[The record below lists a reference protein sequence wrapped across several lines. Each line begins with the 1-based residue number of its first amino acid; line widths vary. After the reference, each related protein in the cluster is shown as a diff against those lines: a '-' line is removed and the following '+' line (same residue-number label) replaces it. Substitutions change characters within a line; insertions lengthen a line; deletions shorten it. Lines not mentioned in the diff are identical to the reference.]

1 MALKYPEDIMI
12 SIGDNAPQFT
22 LSTNGGGQFSLA
34 DAAGKYLI
42 LYFYPKDD
50 TPGCTKEAIGFS
62 EERAAFEA
70 QNAMVVGVSRDTV
83 KKHDKFISKYDSRIP
98 LIADEDGSLCEAFDT
113 WVEKQMYGKTY
124 MGIERATFLISPEG
138 KLLQIW
144 RKVKV
149 PGHVEDV
156 LATVTALNS

>member
-1 MALKYPEDIMI
+1 MI
-12 SIGDNAPQFT
+12 SIGDNAPQFN

-62 EERAAFEA
+62 EASAAFDA

-83 KKHDKFISKYDSRIP
+83 KKHDKFVGKYDLRIP
-98 LIADEDGSLCEAFDT
+98 LISDAEGGLCEAFGT
-113 WVEKQMYGKTY
+113 WVEKSMYGKTY
-124 MGIERATFLISPEG
+124 MGIERATFLISPDG
-138 KLLQIW
+138 KVLHIW

-149 PGHVEDV
+149 PGHVEEV
-156 LATVTALNS
+156 LAQLQSLKS

>member
-1 MALKYPEDIMI
+1 MI
-12 SIGDNAPQFT
+12 SIGDNAPQFN

-62 EERAAFEA
+62 EASTAFDA

-83 KKHDKFISKYDSRIP
+83 KKHDKFVGKYDLRIP
-98 LIADEDGSLCEAFDT
+98 LISDEEGSLCEAFST
-113 WVEKQMYGKTY
+113 WVEKSMYGKTY
-124 MGIERATFLISPEG
+124 MGIERATFLICPDG
-138 KLLQIW
+138 KVLHIW

-149 PGHVEDV
+149 PGHVEEV
-156 LATVTALNS
+156 LAQLQSLKS

>member
-1 MALKYPEDIMI
+1 MI

-34 DAAGKYLI
+34 DSAGKYLI

-62 EERAAFEA
+62 EASAAFDA

-83 KKHDKFISKYDSRIP
+83 KKHDKFVGKYDLRIP
-98 LIADEDGSLCEAFDT
+98 LISDEEGSLCEAFGT
-113 WVEKQMYGKTY
+113 WVEKSMYGKSY
-124 MGIERATFLISPEG
+124 MGIELATFLISPDG
-138 KLLQIW
+138 KVLHIW

-149 PGHVEDV
+149 PGHFKEV
-156 LATVTALNS
+156 LAHLQSLKS

>member
-1 MALKYPEDIMI
+1 MI

-22 LSTNGGGQFSLA
+22 LSTNGVGQFSLA

-50 TPGCTKEAIGFS
+50 TPGCTKEAVGFS
-62 EERAAFEA
+62 EASAAFDA

-83 KKHDKFISKYDSRIP
+83 KKHDKFIGKYDLLIP
-98 LIADEDGSLCEAFDT
+98 LISDEEGSLCEAFGT
-113 WVEKQMYGKTY
+113 WVEKSMYGKTD
-124 MGIERATFLISPEG
+124 MGIERATFLISPDG
-138 KLLQIW
+138 KVLHIW

-149 PGHVEDV
+149 PGHVEEV
-156 LATVTALNS
+156 LAQLQSPKS

>member
-1 MALKYPEDIMI
+1 MI

-22 LSTNGGGQFSLA
+22 LSTNGGDQFSLA

-62 EERAAFEA
+62 EASAAFDA

-83 KKHDKFISKYDSRIP
+83 KKHDKFIGKYDLRIP
-98 LIADEDGSLCEAFDT
+98 LISDEEGGLCEAFGT
-113 WVEKQMYGKTY
+113 WVEKNMYGKTY
-124 MGIERATFLISPEG
+124 MGIERATFLISPDG
-138 KLLQIW
+138 KVLHIW

-149 PGHVEDV
+149 RGHVEEV
-156 LATVTALNS
+156 LAQLQSLKS

>member
-1 MALKYPEDIMI
+1 MV
-12 SIGDNAPQFT
+12 
-22 LSTNGGGQFSLA
+22 
-34 DAAGKYLI
+34 

-83 KKHDKFISKYDSRIP
+83 KKHDKFISKHDLRIP
-98 LIADEDGSLCEAFDT
+98 LISDEDGRLCEAFGT
-113 WVEKQMYGKTY
+113 WVEKNMYGKTY

-138 KLLQIW
+138 EVLKIW

-149 PGHVEDV
+149 PGHVEEV
-156 LATVTALNS
+156 LSQIQSLNS

>member
-1 MALKYPEDIMI
+1 MI
-12 SIGDNAPQFT
+12 SIGDNAPRFT
-22 LSTNGGGQFSLA
+22 LSINGGGQFSLA

-62 EERAAFEA
+62 EARTAFDA

-83 KKHDKFISKYDSRIP
+83 KKHDKFIGKYDLRIP
-98 LIADEDGSLCEAFDT
+98 LISDEEGSLCEAFGT
-113 WVEKQMYGKTY
+113 WVEKSMYGKSY

-138 KLLQIW
+138 KVLHIW

-149 PGHVEDV
+149 PGHVGEV
-156 LATVTALNS
+156 LAQLQSLKS

>member
-1 MALKYPEDIMI
+1 MI
-12 SIGDNAPQFT
+12 TIGDSAPQFT
-22 LSTNGGGQFSLA
+22 LSTNGGGQFSLV

-50 TPGCTKEAIGFS
+50 TPGCTKEAVGFS
-62 EERAAFEA
+62 EESAAFEA

-83 KKHDKFISKYDSRIP
+83 KKHDKFISKYDLRIP
-98 LIADEDGSLCEAFDT
+98 LISDEEGGLCETFGT
-113 WVEKQMYGKTY
+113 WVEKRMYGKTY

-138 KLLQIW
+138 QLLQMW

-149 PGHVEDV
+149 PGHVEEV
-156 LATVTALNS
+156 LAQLKSLNS

>member
-1 MALKYPEDIMI
+1 MI
-12 SIGDNAPQFT
+12 SIGDNAPQFN
-22 LSTNGGGQFSLA
+22 LSTNGEGQFSLA

-62 EERAAFEA
+62 EASTAFDA

-83 KKHDKFISKYDSRIP
+83 KKHDKFVGKYDLRIP
-98 LIADEDGSLCEAFDT
+98 LISDEEGSLCEAFST
-113 WVEKQMYGKTY
+113 WVEKSMYGKTY
-124 MGIERATFLISPEG
+124 MGIERATFLISPDG
-138 KLLQIW
+138 KVLHIW

-149 PGHVEDV
+149 PGHVEEV
-156 LATVTALNS
+156 LAQLQSLKS

>member
-1 MALKYPEDIMI
+1 MI

-22 LSTNGGGQFSLA
+22 LSTNGEGQFSLA

-62 EERAAFEA
+62 EQLENF
-70 QNAMVVGVSRDTV
+70 NANNAVILGVSRDTV
-83 KKHDKFISKYDSRIP
+83 KKHDKFICKYGLHIH
-98 LIADEDGSLCEAFDT
+98 LISDEDGSLCEAFGT
-113 WVEKQMYGKTY
+113 LVEKQMYGKTY
-124 MGIERATFLISPEG
+124 MGIERATFLISPDG
-138 KLLQIW
+138 KVLHIW

-149 PGHVEDV
+149 PGHVEEV
-156 LATVTALNS
+156 LAQLQSLKS

>member
-1 MALKYPEDIMI
+1 MALRYTEDMMI

-34 DAAGKYLI
+34 DASGKYLI

-70 QNAMVVGVSRDTV
+70 QNAIVVGVSRDTV
-83 KKHDKFISKYDSRIP
+83 KKHDKFISKYELRIP

-149 PGHVEDV
+149 PGHVDEV
-156 LATVTALNS
+156 LAQLQSFNS

>member
-1 MALKYPEDIMI
+1 MI

-22 LSTNGGGQFSLA
+22 LSTNGGVQFSLA

-50 TPGCTKEAIGFS
+50 TPGCTKEAVGFS
-62 EERAAFEA
+62 EASATFDA

-83 KKHDKFISKYDSRIP
+83 KKHDKFIGKYDLRIP
-98 LIADEDGSLCEAFDT
+98 LISDEEGSLCEAFGT
-113 WVEKQMYGKTY
+113 WVEKSMYGKTY
-124 MGIERATFLISPEG
+124 MGIERATFLISPDG
-138 KLLQIW
+138 KLLHIW

-149 PGHVEDV
+149 PGHVEEV
-156 LATVTALNS
+156 LAQLQSLKS

>member
-1 MALKYPEDIMI
+1 LV
-12 SIGDNAPQFT
+12 
-22 LSTNGGGQFSLA
+22 
-34 DAAGKYLI
+34 

-70 QNAMVVGVSRDTV
+70 QNALVVGVSRDTV
-83 KKHDKFISKYDSRIP
+83 QKHNKFISKHDLRIP
-98 LIADEDGSLCEAFDT
+98 LISDEDGRLCEAFGT
-113 WVEKQMYGKTY
+113 WVEKNMYGKTY

-138 KLLQIW
+138 DVLKIW

-149 PGHVEDV
+149 PGHVEEV
-156 LATVTALNS
+156 LSQIQSLNS

>member
-1 MALKYPEDIMI
+1 MI

-22 LSTNGGGQFSLA
+22 LSTNGEGQFSLA

-62 EERAAFEA
+62 EASTAFDA

-83 KKHDKFISKYDSRIP
+83 KKHDKFVGKYDLRIP
-98 LIADEDGSLCEAFDT
+98 LISDEEGSLCEAFST
-113 WVEKQMYGKTY
+113 WVEKSMYGKTY
-124 MGIERATFLISPEG
+124 MGIERTTFLISPDG
-138 KLLQIW
+138 TVRHIW

-149 PGHVEDV
+149 AGHVEEV
-156 LATVTALNS
+156 LRQLQALNS

>member
-1 MALKYPEDIMI
+1 MI

-22 LSTNGGGQFSLA
+22 MSTNGGGQFSLA
-34 DAAGKYLI
+34 GAAGKYLI

-50 TPGCTKEAIGFS
+50 TPSCTKEAIGFS
-62 EERAAFEA
+62 EESAAFDA

-83 KKHDKFISKYDSRIP
+83 EKHDKFVSNYGLRIP
-98 LIADEDGSLCEAFDT
+98 LISDEEGSLCEAFGT
-113 WVEKQMYGKTY
+113 WVEKSMYGKTY

-138 KLLQIW
+138 NLLHMW

-149 PGHVEDV
+149 PGHVEEV
-156 LATVTALNS
+156 LAQLQSLKS

>member
-1 MALKYPEDIMI
+1 MI

-50 TPGCTKEAIGFS
+50 TPSCTKEAIGFS
-62 EERAAFEA
+62 EESAALDA

-83 KKHDKFISKYDSRIP
+83 KKHDKFVGKYDLRIP
-98 LIADEDGSLCEAFDT
+98 LISDEEGSLCEAFGT
-113 WVEKQMYGKTY
+113 WVEKSMYGKTY
-124 MGIERATFLISPEG
+124 MGIERATFLISPDG
-138 KLLQIW
+138 KVLHMW

-149 PGHVEDV
+149 SGHVEEV
-156 LATVTALNS
+156 LAQLQSLKS

>member
-1 MALKYPEDIMI
+1 MI

-50 TPGCTKEAIGFS
+50 TPSCTKEAIRFS
-62 EERAAFEA
+62 EESAALDA

-83 KKHDKFISKYDSRIP
+83 KKHDKFIGKYDLRIP
-98 LIADEDGSLCEAFDT
+98 LISDEEGSLCEAFGT
-113 WVEKQMYGKTY
+113 WVEKSMYGKTY
-124 MGIERATFLISPEG
+124 MGIERATFLISPDG
-138 KLLQIW
+138 KVLHMW

-149 PGHVEDV
+149 PGHVEEV
-156 LATVTALNS
+156 LAQLQSLKS

>member
-1 MALKYPEDIMI
+1 MI

-62 EERAAFEA
+62 EARTAFDA

-83 KKHDKFISKYDSRIP
+83 KKHDKFIGKYDLRIP
-98 LIADEDGSLCEAFDT
+98 LISDEEGSLCEAVGT
-113 WVEKQMYGKTY
+113 WVEKSMYGKSY
-124 MGIERATFLISPEG
+124 MGIERATFLISPDG
-138 KLLQIW
+138 KVLHIW

-149 PGHVEDV
+149 PGHVKEV
-156 LATVTALNS
+156 LAHLQSLKS

>member
-1 MALKYPEDIMI
+1 MI
-12 SIGDNAPQFT
+12 SIGDKAPEFNLTIDGGAQFA
-22 LSTNGGGQFSLA
+22 LS
-34 DAAGKYLI
+34 DAAGKNLV

-62 EERAAFEA
+62 EQLENF
-70 QNAMVVGVSRDTV
+70 NAKNTVILGVSRDTV
-83 KKHDKFISKYDSRIP
+83 KKHDKFICKYGLHIH
-98 LIADEDGSLCEAFDT
+98 LISDEDGSLCEAFGT

-124 MGIERATFLISPEG
+124 MGIERATFLINSQGEIAH
-138 KLLQIW
+138 IW

>member
-1 MALKYPEDIMI
+1 MI
-12 SIGDNAPQFT
+12 SIGDNAPQFN

-62 EERAAFEA
+62 EASASFDA

-83 KKHDKFISKYDSRIP
+83 KKHDKFVGKYDLRIP
-98 LIADEDGSLCEAFDT
+98 LISDAEGGLCEAFGT
-113 WVEKQMYGKTY
+113 WVEKSMYGKTY
-124 MGIERATFLISPEG
+124 MGIERATFLISPDG
-138 KLLQIW
+138 KVLHIW

-149 PGHVEDV
+149 PGHVEEV
-156 LATVTALNS
+156 LAQLQSLKS

>member
-1 MALKYPEDIMI
+1 MI
-12 SIGDNAPQFT
+12 SIGDNAPQLT

-34 DAAGKYLI
+34 DSAGKYLI

-62 EERAAFEA
+62 EASAAFDA

-83 KKHDKFISKYDSRIP
+83 KKHDKFVGKYDLRIP
-98 LIADEDGSLCEAFDT
+98 LISDEEGSLCEAFGT
-113 WVEKQMYGKTY
+113 WVEKSMYGKTY

-138 KLLQIW
+138 KVLHIW

-149 PGHVEDV
+149 PGHVGEV
-156 LATVTALNS
+156 LAQLQSLKS

>member
-1 MALKYPEDIMI
+1 MI
-12 SIGDNAPQFT
+12 TIGDSAPQFT
-22 LSTNGGGQFSLA
+22 LSTNGGGQFSLV

-50 TPGCTKEAIGFS
+50 TPGCTKEAVGFS
-62 EERAAFEA
+62 EESAAFEA

-83 KKHDKFISKYDSRIP
+83 KKHDKFISKYDLRIP
-98 LIADEDGSLCEAFDT
+98 LISDEEGSLCETFGT
-113 WVEKQMYGKTY
+113 WVEKRMYGKSY

-138 KLLQIW
+138 QLLQMW

-149 PGHVEDV
+149 PGHVEEV
-156 LATVTALNS
+156 LAQLKSLNS

>member
-1 MALKYPEDIMI
+1 MALRYTEDMMI

-34 DAAGKYLI
+34 DASGKYLI

-62 EERAAFEA
+62 EERTAFEA

-83 KKHDKFISKYDSRIP
+83 KKHDEFISKYDLRIP
-98 LIADEDGSLCEAFDT
+98 L
-113 WVEKQMYGKTY
+113 
-124 MGIERATFLISPEG
+124 
-138 KLLQIW
+138 
-144 RKVKV
+144 
-149 PGHVEDV
+149 
-156 LATVTALNS
+156 

>member
-1 MALKYPEDIMI
+1 MI
-12 SIGDNAPQFT
+12 TIGDSAPQFT
-22 LSTNGGGQFSLA
+22 LSTNGGGQFSLV

-50 TPGCTKEAIGFS
+50 TPGCTKEAVGFS
-62 EERAAFEA
+62 EESAAFEA

-83 KKHDKFISKYDSRIP
+83 KKHDKFISKYDLRIP
-98 LIADEDGSLCEAFDT
+98 LISDEEGSLCETFGT
-113 WVEKQMYGKTY
+113 WVEKRMYGKTY

-138 KLLQIW
+138 QLLQMW

-149 PGHVEDV
+149 PGHVEEV
-156 LATVTALNS
+156 LAQLKSLNS

>member
-1 MALKYPEDIMI
+1 MI

-22 LSTNGGGQFSLA
+22 LSTNGEGQFSLA

-62 EERAAFEA
+62 EASTAFDA

-83 KKHDKFISKYDSRIP
+83 KKHDKFVGKYDLCIP
-98 LIADEDGSLCEAFDT
+98 LISDEEGSLCEAFST
-113 WVEKQMYGKTY
+113 WVEKSMYGKTY
-124 MGIERATFLISPEG
+124 MGIERATFLISPDG
-138 KLLQIW
+138 KVLHIW

-149 PGHVEDV
+149 PGHVEEV
-156 LATVTALNS
+156 LAQLQSLKS

>member
-1 MALKYPEDIMI
+1 MMI
-12 SIGDNAPQFT
+12 TIGDSAPQFT
-22 LSTNGGGQFSLA
+22 LSTNGGGQFSLV

-50 TPGCTKEAIGFS
+50 TPGCTKEAVGFS
-62 EERAAFEA
+62 EESAAFEA

-83 KKHDKFISKYDSRIP
+83 KKHDKFISKYDLRIP
-98 LIADEDGSLCEAFDT
+98 LISDEEGSLCETFGT
-113 WVEKQMYGKTY
+113 WVEKRMYGKTY

-138 KLLQIW
+138 QLLQMW

-149 PGHVEDV
+149 PGHVEEV
-156 LATVTALNS
+156 LAQLKSLNS

>member
-1 MALKYPEDIMI
+1 MI

-34 DAAGKYLI
+34 DSAGKYLI

-62 EERAAFEA
+62 EASAAFDA

-83 KKHDKFISKYDSRIP
+83 KKHDKFVGKYDLRIP
-98 LIADEDGSLCEAFDT
+98 LISDEEGSLCEAFGT
-113 WVEKQMYGKTY
+113 WVEKSMYGKSY
-124 MGIERATFLISPEG
+124 MGIERATFLISPDG
-138 KLLQIW
+138 KVLHIW

-149 PGHVEDV
+149 PGHVKEV
-156 LATVTALNS
+156 LAHLQSLKS

>member
-1 MALKYPEDIMI
+1 MI
-12 SIGDNAPQFT
+12 SIGDNAPQFN

-62 EERAAFEA
+62 ESSASFDA

-83 KKHDKFISKYDSRIP
+83 KKHDKFVGKYDLRIP
-98 LIADEDGSLCEAFDT
+98 LISDAEGGLCEAFGT
-113 WVEKQMYGKTY
+113 WVEKSMYGKTY
-124 MGIERATFLISPEG
+124 MGIERATFLISPDG
-138 KLLQIW
+138 KVLHIW

-149 PGHVEDV
+149 RGHVEEV
-156 LATVTALNS
+156 LAQLQSLKS

>member
-1 MALKYPEDIMI
+1 MI
-12 SIGDNAPQFT
+12 SIGDNAPRFT
-22 LSTNGGGQFSLA
+22 LSINGGGQFSLA

-62 EERAAFEA
+62 EASAAFDA

-83 KKHDKFISKYDSRIP
+83 KKHDKFVGKYDLRIP
-98 LIADEDGSLCEAFDT
+98 LISDEEGTLCEAFGT
-113 WVEKQMYGKTY
+113 WVEKSMYGKTY
-124 MGIERATFLISPEG
+124 MGIERATFLISPDG
-138 KLLQIW
+138 KVLHIW

-149 PGHVEDV
+149 PGHVEEV
-156 LATVTALNS
+156 LAQLQSLKS

>member
-1 MALKYPEDIMI
+1 MI

-22 LSTNGGGQFSLA
+22 LSTNGEGQFSLA

-62 EERAAFEA
+62 EASTAFDA

-83 KKHDKFISKYDSRIP
+83 KKHDKFVGKYDLRIP
-98 LIADEDGSLCEAFDT
+98 LISDEEGSLCEVFGT
-113 WVEKQMYGKTY
+113 WVEKSMYGKTY
-124 MGIERATFLISPEG
+124 MGIERATFLISPDG
-138 KLLQIW
+138 KVLHIW

-149 PGHVEDV
+149 PGHVEEV
-156 LATVTALNS
+156 LAQLQSLKS